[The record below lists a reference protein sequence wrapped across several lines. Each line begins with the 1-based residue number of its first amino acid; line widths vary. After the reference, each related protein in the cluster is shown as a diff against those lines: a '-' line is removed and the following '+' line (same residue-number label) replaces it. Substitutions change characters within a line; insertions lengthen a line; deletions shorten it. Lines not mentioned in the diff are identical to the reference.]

1 MWILRLAWRNLW
13 RHPRRTAI
21 VLAAAAVGVSGAV
34 LSMAVNSGIV
44 HQMVETAIRT
54 ELGHLQIH
62 AAKYEEDPSVR
73 HRIPAGGRPVAE
85 VLRADPEIR
94 AVARRVRAD
103 GLLSSPRASA
113 GVVVLGVVPDEEVGV
128 SRLARSVVAGSWLDG
143 ARRRVLLGEAL
154 ADRIHVRVGQKVVL
168 AVQDLG
174 GNLTG
179 EAFRVAG
186 LFRTPSSEFDRGTVL
201 LGLDDARSLLALG
214 DGITEVV
221 AVVRHEERLPEVRR
235 RLEGRLPPGLELRTW
250 RELRPLLVQMLE
262 VFDSTSWALYAAI
275 FAAMVFGI
283 ANVLLMSVHE
293 RSRELGVLR
302 SLGMAGAPMVAMV
315 VGESLLL
322 TGVGV
327 AAGFAVAGGAVAGLS
342 DGIDLT
348 AFGAGLEALGVGTRV
363 VPRIRRQDVVAP
375 VLMALVTA
383 LLAGLGP
390 AVRVAR
396 LRPVEALRR
405 I

>member
-1 MWILRLAWRNLW
+1 MLVLRLAWRNLW
-13 RHPRRTAI
+13 RNPRRTAI

-34 LSMAVNSGIV
+34 LSMAVNTGIV
-44 HQMVETAIRT
+44 YQMVETAIRT
-54 ELGHLQIH
+54 ELGHLQVH
-62 AAKYEEDPSVR
+62 AAGYEEDPSVR
-73 HRIPAGGRPVAE
+73 HRLPAGGRAVAAA
-85 VLRADPEIR
+85 LAADPEVL

-113 GVVVLGVVPDEEVGV
+113 GVVVLGVVPGEERGV
-128 SRLARSVVAGSWLDG
+128 SRLARSVVAGGWLDG
-143 ARRRVLLGEAL
+143 GRRRILLGQAL
-154 ADRIHVRVGQKVVL
+154 AERLHVRVGQKVVL

-174 GNLTG
+174 GDLTG

-201 LGLDDARSLLALG
+201 LGLGDAQSLFALG
-214 DGITEVV
+214 EGITEVV
-221 AVVRHEERLPEVRR
+221 AVVRREERLPQVRT
-235 RLEGRLPPGLELRTW
+235 RLEDRLPPGLEVRTW

-262 VFDSTSWALYAAI
+262 VFDSTSWTIYAAI

-293 RSRELGVLR
+293 RTRELGVLM

-315 VGESLLL
+315 AGEALLL

-327 AAGFAVAGGAVAGLS
+327 AAGFAVAGGAVASLS
-342 DGIDLT
+342 NGIDLS

-363 VPRIRRQDVVAP
+363 VPLIRRQDVVAP
-375 VLMALVTA
+375 VEMALVTA

-390 AVRVAR
+390 AIRVAR